1 MPSVATPIIA
11 AALVLSVLTGCRA
24 SRLVPRLILQT
35 DPVGKEFWLAAPYIL
50 VVKVLGAS
58 EQGSPESIF
67 DGGPKTLQLLK
78 FDARVENLIR
88 GELPTKI
95 TFFFFAK
102 LDQKPR
108 YYLDP
113 GKRYVVSLRSEGG
126 VLRSWADATQ
136 LMIQV
141 RSGSHRQ
148 QELPLELGP
157 ERTIAYILLTPG
169 TDVDLREFGNSL
181 AWPSYGDPSYVNQL
195 LKQLEH
201 SPDPALRDSAC
212 LSIASMFWIRP
223 GCLEQLIGSHDGNTQ
238 NAAAGFLNDDVH
250 LLERIRANPF
260 FQSPQHWTDYSLQM
274 IEIYTEDMRPEVRKA
289 ACESL
294 RNFAPARTVASCGRN

>member
-1 MPSVATPIIA
+1 MQSVTIRIIA
-11 AALVLSVLTGCRA
+11 AAVILTALTNCRE
-24 SRLVPRLILQT
+24 SKLRPRLILQT
-35 DPVGKEFWLAAPYIL
+35 DPVGREFWLAAPYVL

-58 EQGSPESIF
+58 EQGSPEAIF
-67 DGGPKTLQLLK
+67 EGGPKTLQLLK
-78 FDARVENLIR
+78 FDASVENLIK
-88 GELPTKI
+88 GDLPTKI
-95 TFFFFAK
+95 SFFFFAK

-141 RSGSHRQ
+141 RSGLHRQ

-169 TDVDLREFGNSL
+169 TDVDFREFGNSL
-181 AWPSYGDPSYVNQL
+181 AWPGYGDPEYVNQL
-195 LKQLEH
+195 LKKLQG

-223 GCLEQLIGSHDGNTQ
+223 KCLGQAIGGHDSNVQ
-238 NAAAGFLNDDVH
+238 KAAAGFLNDDVN

-260 FQSPQHWTDYSLQM
+260 FQSPQQWTNYSLQM
-274 IEIYTEDMRPEVRKA
+274 LEIYTEDMRPDVRRA
-289 ACESL
+289 ACASL
-294 RNFAPARTVASCGRN
+294 HSFAPTQPIKPCAGN